1 MTSNHDRQAT
11 SQSGTTPIVESHLER
26 KVERRVDLTGLVHSL
41 VAGPTVEE
49 AMRRLTE
56 YTVEHIPAADAAG
69 LTVPTSAGPATC
81 AATMT
86 LADTVD
92 ALQYALGGPCVAA
105 LFEPDAVQHADD
117 LDVEDRWPEFASA
130 AVQQTPVRSVLS
142 YRLAVDQERPIG
154 SLNLY
159 ATRPHAF
166 TPDTVRETACLAGQA
181 TIALAYLAERQT
193 RLQLDAVLNSNRRI
207 GAALGILMARHRLT
221 HEQAFLR
228 LRQASQ
234 NTNRK
239 LRDLAE
245 DILETGDLPATRISA
260 ATTRP
265 QAASASPRSRRRI
278 RDAASNA
285 PRH

>member
-1 MTSNHDRQAT
+1 VTPNPGPPAT
-11 SQSGTTPIVESHLER
+11 SQPASPT
-26 KVERRVDLTGLVHSL
+26 VERTVQGTVERQIERTVDLTGLARSL
-41 VAGPTVEE
+41 AAEPTVEE

-69 LTVPTSAGPATC
+69 LTVPTSAGPATR

-92 ALQYALGGPCVAA
+92 ALQYAFGGPCVTA
-105 LFEPDAVQHADD
+105 LLEADAVQHADD
-117 LDVEDRWPEFASA
+117 LDAEDRWPEFATA
-130 AVQQTPVRSVLS
+130 AVRQTPVRSVLS
-142 YRLAVDQERPIG
+142 YRLAVDQEHPIA

-166 TPDTVRETACLAGQA
+166 TPEAVRVTADLAGQA

-193 RLQLDAVLNSNRRI
+193 RLQLDAALTTNRRI

-221 HEQAFLR
+221 HEQAFLS
-228 LRQASQ
+228 LRQTSQ

-239 LRDLAE
+239 LRDLAA
-245 DILETGDLPATRISA
+245 DILETGDSPATCISA
-260 ATTRP
+260 PKTLHP
-265 QAASASPRSRRRI
+265 AAGAARSDS
-278 RDAASNA
+278 RD
-285 PRH
+285 P